1 MNNLE
6 AALPELDSTKE
17 GAGEGS
23 GAADDAP
30 ADVSLAS
37 LLVLRTLLL
46 SHFDTLGRLQ
56 SRNGLLSN

>member
-23 GAADDAP
+23 GAAEDAP

-37 LLVLRTLLL
+37 LLVLRTFLL
-46 SHFDTLGRLQ
+46 SHFDALG
-56 SRNGLLSN
+56 